1 MMPMRSMHGMG
12 CMHGMQK
19 PDANEFASRIIQK
32 CDKDGDGA
40 LSADEL
46 GKMSSYGLGKMMP
59 MRSMHGMRSM
69 FGMRNMH
76 GMRSM
81 QGMGCM
87 HGMQKPDANEIANRI
102 IQKCDKDNDGALSA
116 DELGKLSERLGL
128 VEADFNEDGLIDQ
141 EKLISKISE
150 KLEEIGKESVDVIAE
165 TQSGSDTEP
174 VDVIAETQ
182 SGSDTEPVDV
192 IAETQSGSDTE
203 PVDVIAKTQSGSD
216 TEPVDVIAETQSSSD
231 LVKQLLSQ
239 LDLSE
244 EEIASFLETMKNYG
258 INVTV

>member
-1 MMPMRSMHGMG
+1 MSMSICGVGRMMPMRSMHGME

-46 GKMSSYGLGKMMP
+46 GKMMP
-59 MRSMHGMRSM
+59 MRSMHGMKNM
-69 FGMRNMH
+69 FGMRSMHGMKNMYGMKNIY

-81 QGMGCM
+81 HGMECM
-87 HGMQKPDANEIANRI
+87 YGMQKPDANEIANRI
-102 IQKCDKDNDGALSA
+102 IKNRDKDNDGALSA

-150 KLEEIGKESVDVIAE
+150 KLEEMSKKSAEVIAGAQSASDTEPAEVIAEAQSASDTEPAEVIAGAQSASDAEPAEVIAE
-165 TQSGSDTEP
+165 TQS
-174 VDVIAETQ
+174 A
-182 SGSDTEPVDV
+182 
-192 IAETQSGSDTE
+192 
-203 PVDVIAKTQSGSD
+203 
-216 TEPVDVIAETQSSSD
+216 SD

-244 EEIASFLETMKNYG
+244 EEIASFLETMQNYG

>member
-1 MMPMRSMHGMG
+1 MSMSICGVGRMMPMRSMHGME

-46 GKMSSYGLGKMMP
+46 GKMMP
-59 MRSMHGMRSM
+59 MRSMHGMKNM
-69 FGMRNMH
+69 FGMRSMH
-76 GMRSM
+76 GMKNIYGMRSM
-81 QGMGCM
+81 HGMECM
-87 HGMQKPDANEIANRI
+87 YGMQKPDANEIANRI
-102 IQKCDKDNDGALSA
+102 IKNRDKDNDGALSA

-150 KLEEIGKESVDVIAE
+150 KLEEMSKKSAEVIAGAQSASDAEPAEVIAE
-165 TQSGSDTEP
+165 TQSASDTEP
-174 VDVIAETQ
+174 AEVIAETQ
-182 SGSDTEPVDV
+182 S
-192 IAETQSGSDTE
+192 A
-203 PVDVIAKTQSGSD
+203 
-216 TEPVDVIAETQSSSD
+216 SD

-244 EEIASFLETMKNYG
+244 EEIASFLETMQNYG